1 MIAPKVIGEYLVLAN
16 EDLFIKWSN
25 SRSLWIRR
33 IAVMSTWPKI
43 RNNEFEIT
51 FKIAKKYLKDPEDL
65 IHKATGWMLREI
77 AKRDQKSV
85 VVFIKLNK
93 FHMPKV
99 MLRYKIERMDNT
111 LRKELLS

>member
-1 MIAPKVIGEYLVLAN
+1 
-16 EDLFIKWSN
+16 
-25 SRSLWIRR
+25 
-33 IAVMSTWPKI
+33 
-43 RNNEFEIT
+43 
-51 FKIAKKYLKDPEDL
+51 
-65 IHKATGWMLREI
+65 MLREI

-99 MLRYKIERMDNT
+99 MLRYTIERIDNT